1 MCKPVRYVHPGCGH
15 PVDLEPGVWTIER
28 CRLAHLSNRECWIP
42 HDVPDE
48 LINRKTWP
56 NDNQPEPCYMP
67 HEQQISDEEFERS
80 VMKQLSCTEE
90 VKPTITPQAKDSN
103 NEDTVLF
110 TKEMLL
116 DGSMLLSYEELIIR
130 EEELL
135 SDTEPLLDS
144 EDTLMGEDEL
154 NRYEQ
159 AFFLQDTNDDHLSYI
174 TQVLDQTATELSI
187 AAAEDNVEWA
197 QVAAL
202 EVDMAP
208 FGQASMEMDD
218 HFTCDVEWF

>member
-1 MCKPVRYVHPGCGH
+1 
-15 PVDLEPGVWTIER
+15 
-28 CRLAHLSNRECWIP
+28 
-42 HDVPDE
+42 
-48 LINRKTWP
+48 
-56 NDNQPEPCYMP
+56 MP
-67 HEQQISDEEFERS
+67 HEQQLSDEEFERS
-80 VMKQLSCTEE
+80 LMEQLSCMEE
-90 VKPTITPQAKDSN
+90 VKPITLQAKDSN
-103 NEDTVLF
+103 NEDTALF

-116 DGSMLLSYEELIIR
+116 DGSMLLDYEELIIR

-135 SDTEPLLDS
+135 SDTETLLDS
-144 EDTLMGEDEL
+144 EDTLMDEDEL

-218 HFTCDVEWF
+218 DFTYDVECF

>member
-15 PVDLEPGVWTIER
+15 PVDLGPGVWTIER

-56 NDNQPEPCYMP
+56 SDNLPEPCYMP
-67 HEQQISDEEFERS
+67 HEAEISDEEFEISIMR
-80 VMKQLSCTEE
+80 QLTCVEE
-90 VKPTITPQAKDSN
+90 VKHTITLQAKDN
-103 NEDTVLF
+103 NEDTELF
-110 TKEMLL
+110 AKDILL
-116 DGSMLLSYEELIIR
+116 DGSILLNYNELIIE

-135 SDTEPLLDS
+135 SDTESLLDS

-159 AFFLQDTNDDHLSYI
+159 AFLLQDTNDDDLSYI
-174 TQVLDQTATELSI
+174 TKVLDQTATELSI
-187 AAAEDNVEWA
+187 AATEDNMEWA

-208 FGQASMEMDD
+208 FGQADMDMDD
-218 HFTCDVEWF
+218 HFPCEVEWL

>member
-15 PVDLEPGVWTIER
+15 PVDLDPGVWTIER

-42 HDVPDE
+42 HDVPNE
-48 LINRKTWP
+48 LISRKTWP
-56 NDNQPEPCYMP
+56 NDNLPEPCYMP
-67 HEQQISDEEFERS
+67 HEAQISDEEFEGLI
-80 VMKQLSCTEE
+80 MKQLTCVEE
-90 VKPTITPQAKDSN
+90 AKHTITLQNEYS
-103 NEDTVLF
+103 NEDTELF
-110 TKEMLL
+110 AKDMLL
-116 DGSMLLSYEELIIR
+116 DESILLNYEELIIG

-135 SDTEPLLDS
+135 SDTESLLDS

-154 NRYEQ
+154 NCYEQ
-159 AFFLQDTNDDHLSYI
+159 AFLLQDINDDELSYI
-174 TQVLDQTATELSI
+174 TKVLDHTAIELSI

-208 FGQASMEMDD
+208 FGQAGMEMDD